1 MAQSTGN
8 INERIERIQK
18 DIARNGYDGWLLY
31 SFRKNNPVA
40 SSILSIPEHL
50 TQKRRFFYYIPA
62 QGTPKKLVH
71 GIERYVLDTLP
82 GEKVIFS
89 SWQDLEAGL
98 KAITAG
104 HKKIAMEYSPE
115 CNIPYVAI
123 VDAGTIEL
131 VRKTTQAEIVSSA
144 DLVQYFDSTW
154 DDQQL
159 QLHVEAGKALTD
171 IIPQVWGFIR
181 EKITGRQKVTE
192 YDVQQFIHNQF
203 IERGLTTGDLPNC
216 SVNENAGDP
225 HYEPTKDHCKEIHE
239 GDLVLIDWWAKKN
252 HPRGVYADYTQMGF
266 VGKTVPEKFA
276 KVFDVVVGARDAAI
290 AFIKEEIAADRPLPG
305 WKIDD
310 VCRAHIVQHG
320 YGEYFIHRTGHSI
333 GEEVHGN
340 GANIDNLETK
350 DNRRIIPRT
359 CFSIEPGIYFV
370 GDFGVR
376 TEVNVYV
383 GDKKDVLVT
392 GTPMQSS
399 IFPILA

>member
-192 YDVQQFIHNQF
+192 YDVQQF
-203 IERGLTTGDLPNC
+203 
-216 SVNENAGDP
+216 
-225 HYEPTKDHCKEIHE
+225 
-239 GDLVLIDWWAKKN
+239 
-252 HPRGVYADYTQMGF
+252 
-266 VGKTVPEKFA
+266 
-276 KVFDVVVGARDAAI
+276 
-290 AFIKEEIAADRPLPG
+290 
-305 WKIDD
+305 
-310 VCRAHIVQHG
+310 
-320 YGEYFIHRTGHSI
+320 
-333 GEEVHGN
+333 
-340 GANIDNLETK
+340 
-350 DNRRIIPRT
+350 
-359 CFSIEPGIYFV
+359 
-370 GDFGVR
+370 
-376 TEVNVYV
+376 
-383 GDKKDVLVT
+383 
-392 GTPMQSS
+392 
-399 IFPILA
+399 